1 MDFYILNKKEIKMP
15 NITNING
22 DEKYLNT
29 YSDDNFIYSSVN
41 LDISVCRLGFNPTE
55 KSIKG

>member
-1 MDFYILNKKEIKMP
+1 MP

-41 LDISVCRLGFNPTE
+41 LDISVCRLGFNPTV
-55 KSIKG
+55 

>member
-1 MDFYILNKKEIKMP
+1 MP

>member
-1 MDFYILNKKEIKMP
+1 MP

-29 YSDDNFIYSSVN
+29 YSDDNFICSSVN
-41 LDISVCRLGFNPTE
+41 LDIYQNQILFN
-55 KSIKG
+55 KII